1 MEPAWH
7 AASDALA
14 AAGSNVKLAKID
26 ASDPT
31 NQSVGGLYGV
41 RGYPTMKT
49 FKDGACTAILLIFTL
64 MSVSCPAGNVGDYT
78 GPRETEGIVAWVNSN
93 MN

>member
-14 AAGSNVKLAKID
+14 AAGSTVKLAKID

-49 FKDGACTAILLIFTL
+49 FKDGAPSVFSLIFCDHSRL
-64 MSVSCPAGNVGDYT
+64 F
-78 GPRETEGIVAWVNSN
+78 RECRRLLRPP
-93 MN
+93 

>member
-7 AASDALA
+7 AASEALH
-14 AAGSNVKLAKID
+14 AAGSSVKLAKID

-31 NQSVGGLYGV
+31 NQSVGSLYGV

-49 FKDGACTAILLIFTL
+49 FINGFPSAHTHFRFL
-64 MSVSCPAGNVGDYT
+64 MIAYVLQEMSATTPALATRKALFLGST
-78 GPRETEGIVAWVNSN
+78 PT
-93 MN
+93 

>member
-7 AASDALA
+7 AASDALK
-14 AAGSNVKLAKID
+14 AAGSNVVLAKID

-31 NQSVGGLYGV
+31 NQSVGSLYGV

-49 FKDGACTAILLIFTL
+49 FKDGGYSLLALLVLVSLT
-64 MSVSCPAGNVGDYT
+64 SVRKRRRLLWT
-78 GPRETEGIVAWVNSN
+78 PRH
-93 MN
+93 

>member
-31 NQSVGGLYGV
+31 NQSVGSLYGV

-49 FKDGACTAILLIFTL
+49 FIDRAPFVPSSFPLHQH
-64 MSVSCPAGNVGDYT
+64 
-78 GPRETEGIVAWVNSN
+78 
-93 MN
+93 

>member
-7 AASDALA
+7 AASEALA
-14 AAGSNVKLAKID
+14 AAGSNVVLAKID

-31 NQSVGGLYGV
+31 NQSVGSLYGV

-49 FKDGACTAILLIFTL
+49 FKDSNA
-64 MSVSCPAGNVGDYT
+64 GDYT
-78 GPRETEGIVAWVNSN
+78 GPRDTEGIISWVNSN

>member
-7 AASDALA
+7 AASEALH
-14 AAGSNVKLAKID
+14 AAGSSVKLAKID

-31 NQSVGGLYGV
+31 NQSVGSLYGV

-49 FKDGACTAILLIFTL
+49 FINGFPLAHTRFSFLVFAYVLQEMLATT
-64 MSVSCPAGNVGDYT
+64 PAPATRKALFLGST
-78 GPRETEGIVAWVNSN
+78 PT
-93 MN
+93 

>member
-7 AASDALA
+7 AASEAQH
-14 AAGSNVKLAKID
+14 AAGSSVKLAKID

-31 NQSVGGLYGV
+31 MQSVGSLYGV

-49 FKDGACTAILLIFTL
+49 LFNG
-64 MSVSCPAGNVGDYT
+64 CPLART
-78 GPRETEGIVAWVNSN
+78 RFSFSRIR
-93 MN
+93 